1 MDIAVTVAAKAVSR
15 LVVKTEPDK
24 TEYIEGE
31 SFDATGLVITVIWND
46 ESETEIDWEEQELSF
61 NKTGALKINDSVVT
75 ASYGGKT
82 VNVSIR
88 VVAATLNESI
98 DDDAVS
104 AVESAKAIYN
114 KYSGGDR
121 KIYKTFA
128 EVKAAYADFA
138 FYVKVADLSLAPQT
152 LTIGG
157 TQYDSQAVVALS
169 IGNNVFVRDAVWF
182 WDGERNELYAAAIVV
197 LFEAGEGKIKI
208 NDVELQIAVDALG
221 GSLTVSN
228 VWISGSSTVSQN
240 EGKYDVTL
248 KNGSDMLKIAYDGAE
263 TSDLIITRKLIVKG
277 DQTTVSY
284 GFTSPESDL
293 ALGYYPQWGATV
305 EDNESGDYTLTYS
318 VYVFGKGLV
327 ELKFDVDIDIAQA

>member
-1 MDIAVTVAAKAVSR
+1 M
-15 LVVKTEPDK
+15 
-24 TEYIEGE
+24 
-31 SFDATGLVITVIWND
+31 
-46 ESETEIDWEEQELSF
+46 
-61 NKTGALKINDSVVT
+61 
-75 ASYGGKT
+75 
-82 VNVSIR
+82 
-88 VVAATLNESI
+88 
-98 DDDAVS
+98 
-104 AVESAKAIYN
+104 
-114 KYSGGDR
+114 
-121 KIYKTFA
+121 
-128 EVKAAYADFA
+128 KAAYADFA